1 MSDIEHSKDLAES
14 ETYPSVEAGM
24 EIITGNGIIL
34 GRAISG
40 DYDPQSESFRL
51 LFFDSIHPILNF
63 CSSIYELPTVSIL
76 TIGHNRI
83 VIAGDVIPEIVET
96 RVGIFRFIGLVASLN
111 SKIER
116 KKRSYH
122 QIERK
127 NLNYHRLEIDSPEE
141 RLRQR
146 RVAIEANNSTD
157 RIDWA
162 NDGWEYNMDKIDRD
176 EDFWSDNL
184 DWNDDDPNDFDK
196 DRTDDED
203 LPGAGVLRPKKPNP
217 NLPPLMML
225 VDDDDD
231 SPGETLRERF

>member
-14 ETYPSVEAGM
+14 QAYPTIEAGM
-24 EIITGNGIIL
+24 EIIAGNGIIL
-34 GRAISG
+34 GRLISG
-40 DYDPQSESFRL
+40 YYSPQSDSFRL
-51 LFFDSIHPILNF
+51 LFVDSIHPILNF
-63 CSSIYELPTVSIL
+63 CSSIYELPAVSIV

-83 VIAGDVIPEIVET
+83 VIAGDVIPEIIET

-111 SKIER
+111 GKIER
-116 KKRSYH
+116 KQRSYH
-122 QIERK
+122 RIERK
-127 NLNYHRLEIDSPEE
+127 NSTYQRLTVDSPEE

-146 RVAIEANNSTD
+146 QVAIEANNLTD

-162 NDGWEYNMDKIDRD
+162 NDGWEYNMDRIDRD

-184 DWNDDDPNDFDK
+184 DWNDDDPNDFDN

-217 NLPPLMML
+217 NLPSLMIL
-225 VDDDDD
+225 VDED
-231 SPGETLRERF
+231 ERF